1 MLLLQ
6 PSSSSKISWNQELA
20 GLPKHIFN
28 VLLAIGTLSKVI
40 ESGVYVFLNSKYR
53 EKKNGVSQNNLMQ
66 ISMLGVYTYH

>member
-28 VLLAIGTLSKVI
+28 VLLAIGTLS
-40 ESGVYVFLNSKYR
+40 GVYVFLNSKYR

-66 ISMLGVYTYH
+66 INMLGVYTYH